1 MPELLHTDASVVSC
15 FAAPDALDPL
25 VAPSEGVVCCR
36 VAPDEVMLIGEAG
49 AAGEIVYATSAGIAD
64 RDPDAVVLD
73 ATDGWAI
80 WTLAGSDASE
90 ALRRLSAVDPAGRT
104 YASGDVAHVPVRIVS
119 APNRVH
125 LLVGAMWED
134 YLRSRL
140 LEACEAVGALEGAQS
155 VPWTMPGE
163 VHGR

>member
-1 MPELLHTDASVVSC
+1 
-15 FAAPDALDPL
+15 
-25 VAPSEGVVCCR
+25 
-36 VAPDEVMLIGEAG
+36 MLIGMAG
-49 AAGEIVYATSAGIAD
+49 AAAEIVHATSAGVAD

-104 YASGDVAHVPVRIVS
+104 YAAGDVAHVPVRIVS
-119 APNRVH
+119 APGRLH
-125 LLVGAMWED
+125 LLVGAMWQD
-134 YLRSRL
+134 YLRRRL
-140 LEACEAVGALEGAQS
+140 LEACQAVGGLEGAQS